1 MGRRGPP
8 PTPTATLAKRGS
20 WRAKTR
26 AAEPSAPSEPPDP
39 PAWLTKPEL
48 PIWRDVLAK
57 LSEIGTLSRVD
68 AATIARYVRA
78 LLRWRRNSDALLA
91 LDKEGNPLGEVFA
104 IRDDAGK
111 LKYLQQSPHVAIVN
125 NLEAQLLRIEQQFGL
140 TPSARASLAITVQK
154 ATDAT
159 KAKKNRFFTE

>member
-20 WRAKTR
+20 WRAKRRT
-26 AAEPSAPSEPPDP
+26 AEPPAPREAPEP

-91 LDKEGNPLGEVFA
+91 LDKQGNPLGEVIA
-104 IRDDAGK
+104 VRDDAGN
-111 LKYLQQSPHVAIVN
+111 LKYLQQTPHVAIVN
-125 NLEAQLLRIEQQFGL
+125 NLEAILLRLEQQFGL
-140 TPSARASLAITVQK
+140 TPSARASLAITVGK
-154 ATDAT
+154 ATDAVN
-159 KAKKNRFFTE
+159 KKNRFFTQ